1 MRATHL
7 YIIKKVLL
15 YCLIFVVSL
24 SAFFFFINLV
34 PGDPVTRYV
43 ESMRAQYSYSIPVSD
58 ELIQEY
64 KKAFGLD
71 KPLFTRYIYYMRELL
86 LKQNFGPSFVA
97 FPRPAH
103 ELILSALP
111 WSIGLLGFSV
121 IIAWVLGMVIGTI
134 VGWKRGTGFDHSIT
148 PISLIVSQ
156 IPPYLLALLLLMLL
170 SYALGIFPAGAPY
183 AAHLERGFTLQF
195 LFSLLYHAFLPS
207 LSIVLVYLSALII
220 SQRALVINLLGEDY
234 VRFAEAK
241 GLRST
246 RLVSRYILRNTLL
259 PQTTGLAM
267 SLGFIIN
274 GAFLIEWI
282 FRYPGIGYLFIT
294 AINAMDY
301 NILMGIVV
309 VSMFFILL
317 ANLLIDLLYPL
328 IDPRIRRGE
337 W

>member
-1 MRATHL
+1 
-7 YIIKKVLL
+7 
-15 YCLIFVVSL
+15 
-24 SAFFFFINLV
+24 
-34 PGDPVTRYV
+34 
-43 ESMRAQYSYSIPVSD
+43 
-58 ELIQEY
+58 
-64 KKAFGLD
+64 
-71 KPLFTRYIYYMRELL
+71 MRELL

-121 IIAWVLGMVIGTI
+121 IIAWVLGMAIGTI
-134 VGWKRGTGFDHSIT
+134 VGWKRGTGLDHSIT
-148 PISLIVSQ
+148 PIGLIVSQ

-195 LFSLLYHAFLPS
+195 VLSLLYHAFLPS
-207 LSIVLVYLSALII
+207 LSLVLVNVCAWMI

-241 GLRST
+241 GLKST

-282 FRYPGIGYLFIT
+282 FRYPGIGYLFVT
-294 AINAMDY
+294 AISAMDY
-301 NILMGIVV
+301 NVLMGIVV
-309 VSMFFILL
+309 VSMFFVLL

-328 IDPRIRRGE
+328 IDPRIRRGG

>member
-1 MRATHL
+1 M
-7 YIIKKVLL
+7 
-15 YCLIFVVSL
+15 S
-24 SAFFFFINLV
+24 
-34 PGDPVTRYV
+34 
-43 ESMRAQYSYSIPVSD
+43 AQYSYSIPVSD

-64 KKAFGLD
+64 KEVFGLD

-97 FPRPAH
+97 FPKPAH

-121 IIAWVLGMVIGTI
+121 IIAWVLGMAIGTI
-134 VGWKRGTGFDHSIT
+134 VGWKRGTGLDLSIT
-148 PISLIVSQ
+148 PIGLIVSQ

-183 AAHLERGFTLQF
+183 AAYLERGFTLPF
-195 LFSLLYHAFLPS
+195 VLSLLYHAFLPS
-207 LSIVLVYLSALII
+207 LSLVLVYLSAWMIT
-220 SQRALVINLLGEDY
+220 QRALVINLLGEDY

-241 GLRST
+241 GLKST

-282 FRYPGIGYLFIT
+282 FRYPGIGYLFVT
-294 AINAMDY
+294 AISAMDY
-301 NILMGIVV
+301 NVLMGIVI
-309 VSMFFILL
+309 VSMFFVLL